1 MLTPPPF
8 RIAVGPGIP
17 AALML
22 GRHMFGF
29 DRAPVPTI
37 VRMSGA
43 FPYREAEH
51 RCAYMGQG
59 TTCETTPEGGTLCS
73 DGTYHPPGCP
83 NLPPVRAEEAS
94 SGSAVPIL
102 IGAGILGVVTA
113 VFALTR

>member
-1 MLTPPPF
+1 
-8 RIAVGPGIP
+8 
-17 AALML
+17 
-22 GRHMFGF
+22 MFGF
-29 DRAPVPTI
+29 DRAPVPAA
-37 VRMSGA
+37 VRMAGIFPSSGS
-43 FPYREAEH
+43 PH

-83 NLPPVRAEEAS
+83 TLPPVKAEEAS
-94 SGSAVPIL
+94 SGATVPIL